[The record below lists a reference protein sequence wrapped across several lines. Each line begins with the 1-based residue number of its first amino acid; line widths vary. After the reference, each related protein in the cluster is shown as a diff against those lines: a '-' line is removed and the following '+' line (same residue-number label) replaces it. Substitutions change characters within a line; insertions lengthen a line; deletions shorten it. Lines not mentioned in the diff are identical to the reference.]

1 MKGRVPYTETFSYH
15 YVTVA
20 ERIISRL
27 VLRFAST
34 QRWAWVWGRN
44 QVIKSIFNFE
54 NVEHK

>member
-44 QVIKSIFNFE
+44 QV
-54 NVEHK
+54 